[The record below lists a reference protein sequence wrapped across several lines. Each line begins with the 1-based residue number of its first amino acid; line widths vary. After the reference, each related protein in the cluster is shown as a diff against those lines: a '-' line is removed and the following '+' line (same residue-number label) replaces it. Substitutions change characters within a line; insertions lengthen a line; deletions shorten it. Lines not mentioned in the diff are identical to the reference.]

1 MVNQRDDS
9 TEVFERLLTE
19 QGSAHYVLRLYITG
33 MTPRST
39 AAIERVKAI
48 CEEYMLDRYELEV
61 IDIYQH
67 PTLAKGD
74 QIVAT
79 PTLVKRLPKPLR
91 SMVGD
96 LSNVEKVLMGLDLRR
111 RE

>member
-1 MVNQRDDS
+1 MAKHRDSS
-9 TEVFERLLTE
+9 TKESERLLAKPGSE
-19 QGSAHYVLRLYITG
+19 QYVLRLYITG

-39 AAIERVKAI
+39 EALERIKAI
-48 CEEYMLDRYELEV
+48 CEEYLQGRYELEV
-61 IDIYQH
+61 IDIYQQ

-74 QIVAT
+74 QIIAT
-79 PTLVKRLPKPLR
+79 PTLVKLLPKPLR

-96 LSNVEKVLMGLDLRR
+96 LSNKEKVLLGLDLRR